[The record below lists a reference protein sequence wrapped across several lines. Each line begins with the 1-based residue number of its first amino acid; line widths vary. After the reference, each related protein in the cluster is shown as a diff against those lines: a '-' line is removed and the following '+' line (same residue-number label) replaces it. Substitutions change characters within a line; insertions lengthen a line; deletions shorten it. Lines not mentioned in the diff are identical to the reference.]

1 MRRVQQ
7 AAEMSVARGCG
18 FSALAIF
25 TFMVG
30 FAGNIR
36 VSLVVGG
43 CMALLVAFVLVVKAM
58 NAERVS
64 YNRTEVWIML
74 EADERPPPGV
84 AQQVIGG
91 ALREVYLRFA
101 SHSAVAA
108 VAMLVASLVSRLA
121 G

>member
-7 AAEMSVARGCG
+7 AAEVSVARGCG

-43 CMALLVAFVLVVKAM
+43 CMALLAAFVLIIKAL
-58 NAERVS
+58 NTARVA

-74 EADERPPPGV
+74 DPPDRPKPEV
-84 AQQVIGG
+84 AQQLIGNV
-91 ALREVYLRFA
+91 LRDTYLRFA
-101 SHSAVAA
+101 LIAGQLAAALLTLSLLWAA
-108 VAMLVASLVSRLA
+108 V
-121 G
+121 